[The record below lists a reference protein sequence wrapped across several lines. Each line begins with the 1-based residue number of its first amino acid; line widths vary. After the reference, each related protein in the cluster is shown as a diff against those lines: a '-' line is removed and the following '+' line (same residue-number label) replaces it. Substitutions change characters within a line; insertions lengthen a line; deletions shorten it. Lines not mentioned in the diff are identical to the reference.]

1 MICRFSVLIVRVSAI
16 FVLCKIISFKD
27 MSQIPE
33 SELILNKDG
42 SVYHLNLLPEDLAP
56 VVINVGDPDRVAMVS
71 SYFDQ
76 IDVKKQKREFIT
88 HTGFYKGKRI
98 SVISTGIGTDNIDI
112 VYNELDALVNID
124 LPSRTI
130 KKELTS
136 LHLVRIGTSGS
147 LQSDIP
153 VDNFVCST
161 FGLGLDGLLNFYKL
175 INTDEEDQ
183 IIKAFRLHYPSHGV
197 LSLPYLTKAGS
208 KLVDLLS
215 PGMFKGITAS
225 CSGFYAPQMR
235 QLRLEPSRMDMIDKL
250 HTFNF
255 GEHRITNF
263 EMETGAMYGLAR
275 LMGHHCCAVNVIV
288 ANRITQEYSKDA
300 ESAMHRLIK
309 TVLDRLATL

>member
-1 MICRFSVLIVRVSAI
+1 MGLSVI
-16 FVLCKIISFKD
+16 FVLSKNISFKD

-42 SVYHLNLLPEDLAP
+42 SVYHLNLLPEELAP

-71 SYFDQ
+71 AYFDH
-76 IDVKKQKREFIT
+76 IEVKKQKREFVT
-88 HTGFYKGKRI
+88 HTGVYKGKRI

-124 LPSRTI
+124 LPTRTI
-130 KKELTS
+130 KKDLTS

-147 LQSDIP
+147 LQADIP

-175 INTDEEDQ
+175 INDDEEDQ
-183 IIKAFRLHYPSHGV
+183 LVQAFRKHYPSHGI
-197 LSLPYLTKAGS
+197 LPQSYISRASG

-250 HTFNF
+250 HSFNY

-263 EMETGAMYGLAR
+263 EMETGAMYGLAS
-275 LMGHHCCAVNVIV
+275 LLGHHCCSVNVIV
-288 ANRITQEYSKDA
+288 ANRIAQQYSKDA
-300 ESAMHRLIK
+300 EGAMHKLIQ

>member
-1 MICRFSVLIVRVSAI
+1 
-16 FVLCKIISFKD
+16 

-42 SVYHLNLLPEDLAP
+42 SVYHLNLLPEELAP

-71 SYFDQ
+71 AYFDQ
-76 IDVKKQKREFIT
+76 MEVKKQKREFVT
-88 HTGFYKGKRI
+88 HTGVYKGKRI

-124 LPSRTI
+124 LPTRTI
-130 KKELTS
+130 KKDLTS

-147 LQSDIP
+147 LQADIP

-175 INTDEEDQ
+175 INDDEEDQ
-183 IIKAFRLHYPSHGV
+183 LVQAFRKHYPSHGI
-197 LSLPYLTKAGS
+197 LPQSYISRASGR
-208 KLVDLLS
+208 LVELLS

-250 HTFNF
+250 HSFNY

-263 EMETGAMYGLAR
+263 EMETGAMYGLAS
-275 LMGHHCCAVNVIV
+275 LLGHHCCSVNVIV
-288 ANRITQEYSKDA
+288 ANRIAQQYSKDA
-300 ESAMHRLIK
+300 EGAMHKLIQ

>member
-1 MICRFSVLIVRVSAI
+1 
-16 FVLCKIISFKD
+16 

-42 SVYHLNLLPEDLAP
+42 SVYHLNLLPEELAP

-71 SYFDQ
+71 AYFDQ
-76 IDVKKQKREFIT
+76 IEVKKQKREFVT
-88 HTGFYKGKRI
+88 HTGIYKGKRI

-124 LPSRTI
+124 LPTRTI
-130 KKELTS
+130 KKDLTS

-147 LQSDIP
+147 LQADIP

-175 INTDEEDQ
+175 INDAEEDQ
-183 IIKAFRLHYPSHGV
+183 LVQAFRKHYPSHGI
-197 LSLPYLTKAGS
+197 LPQSYISRAS
-208 KLVDLLS
+208 DKLVDLLS

-250 HTFNF
+250 HSFNY

-263 EMETGAMYGLAR
+263 EMETGAMYGLAS
-275 LMGHHCCAVNVIV
+275 LLGHHCCSVNVIV
-288 ANRITQEYSKDA
+288 ANRIAQQYSKDA
-300 ESAMHRLIK
+300 EGAMHKLIQ

>member
-1 MICRFSVLIVRVSAI
+1 
-16 FVLCKIISFKD
+16 

-42 SVYHLNLLPEDLAP
+42 SVYHLNLLPEELAP

-71 SYFDQ
+71 AYFDH
-76 IDVKKQKREFIT
+76 IEVKKQKREFVT
-88 HTGFYKGKRI
+88 HTGVYKGKRI

-124 LPSRTI
+124 LPTRTI
-130 KKELTS
+130 KKDLTS

-147 LQSDIP
+147 LQADIP

-175 INTDEEDQ
+175 INDDEEDQ
-183 IIKAFRLHYPSHGV
+183 LVQAFRKHYPSHGI
-197 LSLPYLTKAGS
+197 LPQSYISRSSG

-250 HTFNF
+250 HTFNY

-263 EMETGAMYGLAR
+263 EMETGAMYGLAS
-275 LMGHHCCAVNVIV
+275 LLGHHCCSVNVIV
-288 ANRITQEYSKDA
+288 ANRIAQQYSKDA
-300 ESAMHRLIK
+300 EGAMHKLIQ
-309 TVLDRLATL
+309 TVLDRLVTL